1 VFPDPLKRH
10 RLNLFFHTC
19 PLLALLIARNWR
31 FSQTCELCCHTFRL
45 SLSTFPPDTYRLSLS
60 TFPPDTYR
68 LSLSTFPPDTYR
80 LSLST
85 FPPDTYRLSLSTFP
99 THLRTEFFFGEPEF
113 PEKNLG
119 FTDVF
124 QYTFSIQLFALSE
137 DTLYSHVNQRHKNN
151 FVTVLR
157 DVQGRS
163 DLTLSCPADCRCG
176 ES

>member
-1 VFPDPLKRH
+1 MLSHVFPDPLKRH
-10 RLNLFFHTC
+10 RRNLFFHTC
-19 PLLALLIARNWR
+19 PLLVLLIARNWR
-31 FSQTCELCCHTFRL
+31 FSQTCELCCPHIF
-45 SLSTFPPDTYRLSLS
+45 
-60 TFPPDTYR
+60 
-68 LSLSTFPPDTYR
+68 R

-113 PEKNLG
+113 PETNSG

-137 DTLYSHVNQRHKNN
+137 DTLYSHLNQRHKNN
-151 FVTVLR
+151 FVKVLR
-157 DVQGRS
+157 HVQGRS
-163 DLTLSCPADCRCG
+163 DLTLSFPPDCRCG